1 MSIKNLIEGFDGP
14 LPLTV
19 AYNIIQNQD
28 IGNIEYNLQL
38 ITNNN
43 INKQRELIIE
53 TNKSFFNEFSKLYYE
68 NIILKNKLAKVLS
81 EKKKLN
87 QIIMKHEQDISKM
100 SELNKEIKREE
111 NEDNNKKENRISFYR
126 KIKRKRRKKC
136 EVVCLYE
143 CPFLNC
149 NKKYPSKGSLN
160 MHIKLKH
167 Q

>member
-1 MSIKNLIEGFDGP
+1 MYAQNSLEAFEAS
-14 LPLTV
+14 LP
-19 AYNIIQNQD
+19 NILSNSMIPIQD
-28 IGNIEYNLQL
+28 SLKEEYNLQFVSPN
-38 ITNNN
+38 ITN
-43 INKQRELIIE
+43 KQKELIIE

-100 SELNKEIKREE
+100 CELNKEIKREE

-126 KIKRKRRKKC
+126 KIKRKRRKKS